1 MVFVQF
7 CSKTA
12 KIGQKGKDNQ
22 ALEASGRY
30 GSGMFLSLRAKMS
43 KAARISDSFARMAWL
58 RLKRNKGAMGGL
70 MLIVVALFVG
80 LFAYYLAP
88 DPTPDANE
96 MILELSGKE
105 PGFHTRLLA
114 VHREIPVPEV
124 SFWQRLWS
132 GAPSAYTYIPMTAWR
147 FAGDSILYHRYVDED
162 ISVAESMDL
171 LHVVYPL
178 PPGNRI
184 TGRHGDTLQYKDAA
198 GNLREATLSAL
209 RVQVRDHQI
218 RERTYLLGSDK
229 YGRDILS
236 RILVGVRISLSVGLV
251 AVAISL
257 LIGILLGAI
266 AGYFRGRIDEAIM
279 WLINVVWSVPSLLL
293 VFALTIAIGK
303 GFWQIFIAVGL
314 TLWVSVA
321 RIIRGQVMAVREM
334 QYIEAARALGYGH
347 FRIIFRHILP
357 NILGPVLVIAA
368 NNFAAAI
375 IIEAGLSFLGIG
387 VQPPTPSW
395 GLMLKENYGF
405 IITHNPLLAI
415 VPGLAIMVMVLA
427 FNLLGNGLRDAM
439 DVRGKI

>member
-1 MVFVQF
+1 MNKV
-7 CSKTA
+7 S
-12 KIGQKGKDNQ
+12 DN
-22 ALEASGRY
+22 
-30 GSGMFLSLRAKMS
+30 K
-43 KAARISDSFARMAWL
+43 DSFSQMAWA
-58 RLKRNKGAMGGL
+58 RLKRNKAAMAGL
-70 MLIVVALFVG
+70 TVIFLAVIVG
-80 LFAYYLAP
+80 IFAYYIAP
-88 DPTPDANE
+88 DHSPDANQ
-96 MILELSGKE
+96 MILEVSGKS

-114 VHREIPVPEV
+114 VREQV
-124 SFWQRLWS
+124 SLPGTPFWQRLWS
-132 GAPSAYTYIPMTAWR
+132 GEPSAYSYIPITSYH
-147 FAGDSILYHRYVDED
+147 FGGDSIWFNRYVDDELSLPD
-162 ISVAESMDL
+162 SMDL
-171 LHVVYPL
+171 LHVVYAL
-178 PPGNRI
+178 PPGNRVVALK
-184 TGRHGDTLQYKDAA
+184 GDTTYYRDSRQRTRAVST
-198 GNLREATLSAL
+198 GWLRHE
-209 RVQVRDHQI
+209 V
-218 RERTYLLGSDK
+218 ERKQLEEKTFLLGSDK

-236 RILVGVRISLSVGLV
+236 RIIVGVRVSLSVGLV
-251 AVAISL
+251 AVVISL
-257 LIGILLGAI
+257 FIGILLGAV
-266 AGYFRGRIDEAIM
+266 AGYFRGRTDEVIM

-321 RIIRGQVMAVREM
+321 RLIRGQVMGVREM

-347 FRIIFRHILP
+347 MRIIFRHILP

-405 IITHNPLLAI
+405 IITHNPFLAI

-439 DVRGKI
+439 DVKGKT

>member
-1 MVFVQF
+1 
-7 CSKTA
+7 
-12 KIGQKGKDNQ
+12 
-22 ALEASGRY
+22 
-30 GSGMFLSLRAKMS
+30 MS
-43 KAARISDSFARMAWL
+43 KVPHTKDSFRRMAWL
-58 RLKRNKGAMGGL
+58 RLRKNKGAMAGL
-70 MLIVVALFVG
+70 ILILAAILAG
-80 LFAYYLAP
+80 LFAYYIAP
-88 DPTPDANE
+88 DHTPDANE
-96 MILELSGKE
+96 MILEVSGKR
-105 PGFHTRLLA
+105 PGFHIRLLA
-114 VHREIPVPEV
+114 VHRQVPTKPV
-124 SFWQRLWS
+124 SFWERLWS
-132 GAPSAYTYIPMTAWR
+132 GAPSAFTYVPVTGYR
-147 FAGDSILYHRYVDED
+147 LRGDSIWFMHYVDDETSLPD
-162 ISVAESMDL
+162 SMDL

-178 PPGNRI
+178 PPGNRVLAI
-184 TGRHGDTLQYKDAA
+184 RGDTVLFRKAENGTGKLSMQQ
-198 GNLREATLSAL
+198 LRHQ
-209 RVQVRDHQI
+209 VQEKHLT
-218 RERTYLLGSDK
+218 ERTYVFGSDK

-236 RILVGVRISLSVGLV
+236 RIIVGVRVSLSVGLV
-251 AVAISL
+251 AVVISL
-257 LIGILLGAI
+257 FIGMLLGSL
-266 AGYFRGRIDEAIM
+266 AGYFRGRVDDGIM

-347 FRIIFRHILP
+347 LRIIFRHILP

-405 IITHNPLLAI
+405 IITHNPFLAI
-415 VPGLAIMVMVLA
+415 VPGLAIMLMVLA

-439 DVRGKI
+439 DVKGKA